1 VTLSLVLGAALLTA
15 ALTPPAAESSTRL
28 TRPGPRTTPPAPP
41 GAGSAGRLSPF
52 DPRAAPAPPLRERL
66 LARACSLRRRRTAGE
81 SLGREEVADLVGR
94 LAALT
99 RAGVAPG
106 RAWQV
111 LAMGTGPGAGI
122 ARVTADM
129 AASGGSTAD
138 GLRLAADT
146 WPRTQAPAA
155 GLAAVG
161 WLALA
166 TDVID
171 RSGAPSA
178 VVHEGLAAGILAEL
192 ARLDEQEVALAGART
207 TAKLL
212 AALPLVGA
220 ALGYL
225 MGANVLGVLLG
236 STAGRTCLVLGTTCW
251 IAGRLWTAH
260 LVKRASAV

>member
-1 VTLSLVLGAALLTA
+1 LCL
-15 ALTPPAAESSTRL
+15 PPRQ
-28 TRPGPRTTPPAPP
+28 
-41 GAGSAGRLSPF
+41 
-52 DPRAAPAPPLRERL
+52 RL
-66 LARACSLRRRRTAGE
+66 LASVRLLRRRRAGGE
-81 SLGREEVADLVGR
+81 SLSREEVADLVGR

-111 LAMGTGPGAGI
+111 LAMGTGPGASV

-129 AASGGSTAD
+129 SASGGSTAD
-138 GLRLAADT
+138 GLRLAADS
-146 WPRTQAPAA
+146 WPRTNAPPG

-161 WLALA
+161 WLAVA
-166 TDVID
+166 TDVIE

-236 STAGRTCLVLGTTCW
+236 STPGQICLVLGTTCW
-251 IAGRLWTAH
+251 IAGRRWTAH
-260 LVKRASAV
+260 MVKRASTSI